1 VLVARAAAANS
12 HRARVGAHG
21 RGAGGSARRR
31 PVHQRAQAHDRRWE
45 MPLASRRKV
54 DHARHMNSIASTM
67 AVVRAAPFELARPR
81 TGERIL
87 TG

>member
-1 VLVARAAAANS
+1 VLAARAATANPQ
-12 HRARVGAHG
+12 RRRIGAHG
-21 RGAGGSARRR
+21 PGAAGSARR
-31 PVHQRAQAHDRRWE
+31 PPAHQRAQAHDRRRE

-87 TG
+87 T